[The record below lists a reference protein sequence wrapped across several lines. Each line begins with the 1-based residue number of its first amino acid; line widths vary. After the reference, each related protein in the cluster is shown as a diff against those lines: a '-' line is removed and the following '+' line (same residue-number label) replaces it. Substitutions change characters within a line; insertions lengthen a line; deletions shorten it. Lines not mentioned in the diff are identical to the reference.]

1 MNAPFKKKKKK
12 CGHFRKIAI
21 PWKSVE
27 LLGSVDGTGKNGK
40 MNSFRKIVQIFSESG
55 DLGKLWTF

>member
-40 MNSFRKIVQIFSESG
+40 MIKNEQF
-55 DLGKLWTF
+55 